1 MGMAERLRKT
11 NGDAEEA
18 GQIERL
24 RLIPPKHVPL
34 KNPIHRL
41 TTRVAQDQ
49 QRASLM
55 TRKRKRLGCPSGIE
69 ACGMSS

>member
-11 NGDAEEA
+11 NGDAQEA

-24 RLIPPKHVPL
+24 RLIPLKYARL

-49 QRASLM
+49 QRASFM
-55 TRKRKRLGCPSGIE
+55 TRKRKWLGCPFGIE
-69 ACGMSS
+69 LRCE